1 MTAWE
6 QGDSETFTQTQPCP
20 WLGGVATPSINVLSC
35 SVGLFRLIT
44 IMVGF
49 VGVFNLTILKLF
61 QYHIELT
68 VLS

>member
-6 QGDSETFTQTQPCP
+6 QSDSEAFTQTQSCP
-20 WLGGVATPSINVLSC
+20 WLGGIATPSINVLSR
-35 SVGLFRLIT
+35 SVQLFRLIT

-49 VGVFNLTILKLF
+49 VEFFNTTILKLF
-61 QYHIELT
+61 KYHIELT